1 MGAQTETLTETLTE
15 ANDAIED
22 RRASANAS
30 ESPNRDSF
38 VGASQNAVRIEGEL
52 GRRARYAG
60 RDAFPVKV

>member
-52 GRRARYAG
+52 
-60 RDAFPVKV
+60 